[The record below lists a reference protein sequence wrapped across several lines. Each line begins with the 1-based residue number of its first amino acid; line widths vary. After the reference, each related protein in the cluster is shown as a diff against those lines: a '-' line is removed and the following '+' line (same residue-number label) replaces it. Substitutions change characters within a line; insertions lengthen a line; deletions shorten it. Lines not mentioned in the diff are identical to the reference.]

1 MKSIILSDSQINSLY
16 ETSMFIL
23 PVVNNN
29 LKLLFDVD
37 TKDKFISKF
46 SPLQVDDEFFIQ
58 EEFMLHDT
66 NDGFVNL
73 YYKLCKPNFVNSHNW
88 QSASEMTKEQSRYI
102 LKCLNV
108 NVIRIQDIET
118 NANIL
123 RPLGVSWHTPKS
135 YEGRCK
141 NMRCAI
147 KTFYESY
154 MTEIGYNK
162 SYEDNDYL
170 FLFEFKI
177 KGIK

>member
-1 MKSIILSDSQINSLY
+1 MKVKTKLNINDDIFYMAQNKVQQEKVKNITINLVSSKVIASHFETHILYITN
-16 ETSMFIL
+16 
-23 PVVNNN
+23 
-29 LKLLFDVD
+29 FDVTVNEKFAFG
-37 TKDKFISKF
+37 TK
-46 SPLQVDDEFFIQ
+46 Q
-58 EEFMLHDT
+58 ELLD
-66 NDGFVNL
+66 
-73 YYKLCKPNFVNSHNW
+73 SHNW

-147 KTFYESY
+147 KNFYESY